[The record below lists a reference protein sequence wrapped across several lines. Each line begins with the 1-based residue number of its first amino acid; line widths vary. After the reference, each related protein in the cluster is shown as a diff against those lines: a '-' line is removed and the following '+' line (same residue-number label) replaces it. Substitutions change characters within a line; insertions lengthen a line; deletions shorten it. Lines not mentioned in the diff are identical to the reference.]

1 MGSVSRIYQ
10 LLCPLVGIVV
20 SWLFPPTGWAQ
31 VIPDGTTAT
40 PNPGSCVPLCT
51 ITGGTVVNRNLFHS
65 FEQFSIPT
73 NGEAHFA
80 NGANIENII
89 SRVTGG
95 SSSQIAGLIRANG
108 SANLF
113 LLNPAGI
120 LFGPN
125 ARLDIGGS
133 FLATTA
139 NAIGF
144 GDRGFFSAIDP
155 NSDLTLLNVNPS
167 ALLFH
172 QIAAQPIT
180 NQSIAGLR
188 VPDGR
193 SLLLI
198 GGPIELGFDSV
209 LAASGGQ
216 IELAGVRGEATVG
229 LNLNDNTLSL
239 IIPND
244 TAREDMTLRE
254 AVVSVAG
261 SNSGNIVIAANNL
274 QIVDSAL
281 VAGIAPNS
289 GAAASRAGNIQL
301 HTTGTTRIESSSQLL
316 NQVGENAIGDAGDII
331 ISTRSLLVTEGSQ
344 LMTSTLGRGNA
355 GTIIIN
361 AGDRVT
367 FTGVGSNGFPS
378 RAFSSVGTPLPF
390 SNAIGIGQG
399 GEIRITT
406 GSLVLQDGAEL
417 NSGTYGIG
425 SGGDI
430 IIHARDRVVLTG
442 ESVSNLSLTQLSS
455 EVGGR
460 GNGRGGDIRIRAG
473 SLVLS
478 NGARLNSS
486 TFGRGRAGNIQLNV
500 SDRILL
506 QGIRQLASR
515 TSSGVFSQVATGGT
529 GQGGT
534 IELQA
539 DRLILSDGAEL
550 NSSTNGRGAGGQI
563 QLDVGDRMVLTGVG
577 ERGIPSR
584 VFSGVEGEGVGRA
597 GNIHIHIRAGLLS
610 LTNGAQLNSRTAG
623 RGDGGNITVNVG
635 DRMVLSS
642 SGDNELLSQTSSILS
657 DVTDSGRGR
666 GGTIDITAATILMSE
681 GAQISAA
688 TTGRGDAGDIEVSA
702 VHLSLLHGAQ
712 LNSSTSGQGDGGM
725 ITVNV
730 SDRMT
735 LRGDLRSDPFSS
747 PTPSGI
753 FSRVE
758 SSGEGQGGIIN
769 INTRS
774 LLLDQGAQISAATE
788 GQGNA
793 GSIELNA
800 EDRIVIDHAELT
812 VAEQIRNSNGQ
823 FEAGN
828 LDITAPLIQLHR
840 GQLNATSQLGQ
851 GGNINLQ
858 TQNLILRRQSQIS
871 ALSDRRG
878 NDGNII
884 IDANLLF
891 AVPTENSDILARSN
905 TQFGGQGSNIR
916 ITSQGIVGIEF
927 RPQPTPQS
935 SDITAT
941 GTVTLITPEIDPSRG
956 LVELPTER
964 VDVSRL
970 VSRGCASGQSTAA
983 RELGTFVMT
992 GRGGLSPSPT
1002 EPLDGGAVLP
1012 NWIGLTIAPEQVSV
1026 NAAANV
1032 PAPAEP
1038 SVIEAQGWV
1047 VDAAGEVILTAPAP
1061 IVTPQ
1066 LPTPSHTP
1074 CNDSSSGG

>member
-1 MGSVSRIYQ
+1 MDSVSRIYQ

-51 ITGGTVVNRNLFHS
+51 ITGGTVVNRNLFHG

-144 GDRGFFSAIDP
+144 GDRGFFSATNPDS
-155 NSDLTLLNVNPS
+155 NLALLNVNPS

-193 SLLLI
+193 SLLLL
-198 GGPIELGFDSV
+198 GGLIELGSDSV
-209 LAASGGQ
+209 LTAPGGQ

-229 LNLNDNTLSL
+229 LNLNGNTLSL
-239 IIPND
+239 VIPNN
-244 TAREDMTLRE
+244 TAREDIALRD

-281 VAGIAPNS
+281 VARIAPGS
-289 GAAASRAGNIQL
+289 GAAASKAGDIQL
-301 HTTGTTRIESSSQLL
+301 HTTGTTRIASSSQLL

-344 LMTSTLGRGNA
+344 LMTST
-355 GTIIIN
+355 
-361 AGDRVT
+361 
-367 FTGVGSNGFPS
+367 
-378 RAFSSVGTPLPF
+378 
-390 SNAIGIGQG
+390 
-399 GEIRITT
+399 
-406 GSLVLQDGAEL
+406 
-417 NSGTYGIG
+417 YGIG
-425 SGGDI
+425 SAGDI
-430 IIHARDRVVLTG
+430 IIQARDRVVLTG
-442 ESVSNLSLTQLSS
+442 ESASNLSLTQLSS
-455 EVGGR
+455 EVGVR
-460 GNGRGGDIRIRAG
+460 GMGRGGDIRIRAG

-534 IELQA
+534 IELQT
-539 DRLILSDGAEL
+539 DQLILSDGAEL
-550 NSSTNGRGAGGQI
+550 NSGTNGRGAGGQI
-563 QLDVGDRMVLTGVG
+563 QLDVGDRIVFTGVG
-577 ERGIPSR
+577 ERGIPST
-584 VFSGVEGEGVGRA
+584 VFSGVEEKGVGRA
-597 GNIHIHIRAGLLS
+597 GNIYIQTGLLS
-610 LTNGAQLNSRTAG
+610 LTDGAQLNATTQGQGNSGNVRVNARDLFLLDGAQLNSRTAG
-623 RGDGGNITVNVG
+623 RGDGGNITVNVD

-657 DVTDSGRGR
+657 DVADSGRGR
-666 GGTIDITAATILMSE
+666 GGTIDITAVTILMSE

-688 TTGRGDAGDIEVSA
+688 TTGRGNAGDIEVSA

-747 PTPSGI
+747 PIPSGI
-753 FSRVE
+753 FSRVG
-758 SSGEGQGGIIN
+758 SSGRGQGGTISIH
-769 INTRS
+769 TRS

-800 EDRIVIDHAELT
+800 EDRIVIDHAEIT
-812 VAEQIRNSNGQ
+812 VAEETGNSNGQ
-823 FEAGN
+823 FEAGD
-828 LDITAPLIQLHR
+828 LDITAPLLQLHR

-905 TQFGGQGSNIR
+905 TQLGGQGSNIR
-916 ITSQGIVGIEF
+916 ITGQIVGIEF

-983 RELGTFVMT
+983 RELGKFVMT

-1002 EPLDGGAVLP
+1002 EPLEGETVLP
-1012 NWIGLTIAPEQVSV
+1012 NWIGLTTTPEQLSV

-1032 PAPAEP
+1032 PAPPEP

-1047 VDAAGEVILTAPAP
+1047 VDPTGQVILTAPAP
-1061 IVTPQ
+1061 TVTPQ
-1066 LPTPSHTP
+1066 FPTPLDST